1 MDLAPDRGAAPLRP
15 RGCGTGDADRPDPC
29 PRQRWALDRLGRP
42 GRRDADLCR
51 WRRHCPGPR
60 TVPATGAA
68 PLRQRLRDG
77 GELRRPAR
85 QLGSPRDQHR
95 SHLRRLDPRRRGA
108 EGLAE
113 AADRQPRGL
122 GCRSRL
128 RRLPAAG
135 AASVRDGPS
144 RRHPPHGQRQRL
156 HARGGAVDRP
166 RHLPL
171 PRLRQRLERHR
182 LQRARRPLRDA
193 LRGPCRRPQAA
204 GRRSAGSGLQLPDH
218 LDRLDRRPHQRGAH
232 AAGATIDHP
241 VPRLEDGG
249 EPPDAGHRHRAA
261 HVGGRPG
268 EPLSRPGP

>member
-1 MDLAPDRGAAPLRP
+1 MAADDGVPGADHGPRLGRRARPVAAPVHSRGGRLRARDPVRQADGAGRCRLGALHASSRGSAAVDLAPDRSAAPLRS

-29 PRQRWALDRLGRP
+29 PRQRRALDQLGRP
-42 GRRDADLCR
+42 GRRDADLRR

-60 TVPATGAA
+60 TVPATGTT

-85 QLGSPRDQHR
+85 QLGAPRDQHR
-95 SHLRRLDPRRRGA
+95 RHLGRLDPRRRGA
-108 EGLAE
+108 EDLTE
-113 AADRQPRGL
+113 AADRQPGGL

-128 RRLPAAG
+128 RRLPTAG
-135 AASVRDGPS
+135 SASVRDGPG

-156 HARGGAVDRP
+156 HARGGAIDRP

-193 LRGPCRRPQAA
+193 L
-204 GRRSAGSGLQLPDH
+204 
-218 LDRLDRRPHQRGAH
+218 
-232 AAGATIDHP
+232 
-241 VPRLEDGG
+241 
-249 EPPDAGHRHRAA
+249 
-261 HVGGRPG
+261 
-268 EPLSRPGP
+268 